1 MKVVDGVLGACAN
14 DIDSHDCP
22 VVGEEKIKEVE
33 GLVKD
38 EGVELGEE
46 AWVGGRVVLVE
57 TWRPIGEWV
66 VVAER
71 EL

>member
-1 MKVVDGVLGACAN
+1 MECWGCAN
-14 DIDSHDCP
+14 DGDSHDCP

-46 AWVGGRVVLVE
+46 A
-57 TWRPIGEWV
+57 
-66 VVAER
+66 
-71 EL
+71 